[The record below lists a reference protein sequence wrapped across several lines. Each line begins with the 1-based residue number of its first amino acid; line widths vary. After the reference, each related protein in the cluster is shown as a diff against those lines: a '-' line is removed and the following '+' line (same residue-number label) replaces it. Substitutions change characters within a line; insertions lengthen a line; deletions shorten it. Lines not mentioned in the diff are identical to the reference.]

1 MDYKSKAMK
10 FGIRDLLALTVGA
23 AISIVILQSIY
34 WDPPAQKESDFD
46 RAMKVIVEKAIANE
60 KTRRGGVVILPPRGI
75 EPQFAY

>member
-34 WDPPAQKESDFD
+34 PPAQKESDFD

-60 KTRRGGVVILPPRGI
+60 KTKRGGVVILPPSGI